1 MMTARQLYFLQEL
14 DLALDLI
21 ESQKSE
27 AEQELA
33 AGVGLDEVESAI
45 EAEQQR
51 LQEAD
56 RQHRLQKLEADGLR
70 ERAGELDTRLYSGE
84 ITNPRE
90 LGSLDQET
98 SHARNQLQQRD
109 AELLELSSQA
119 EESQKRHVALK
130 KELSDTLATWE
141 SRQAEL
147 TDWIKQATVEQ
158 ESLAEQRSQ
167 IAAMLDPAD
176 LKRYESLRITKRGRA
191 VAKVERGLCQA
202 CRMSLPTQQLQRVRA
217 GRQTILCSSCGR
229 ILFIS

>member
-1 MMTARQLYFLQEL
+1 MTARQLYSLQEL

-51 LQEAD
+51 LQEVD

-70 ERAGELDTRLYSGE
+70 ERTVELDTRLYSGD

-90 LGSLDQET
+90 LGSLEQEA

-119 EESQKRHVALK
+119 EESQKRHIALK
-130 KELSDTLATWE
+130 KELSDALATWE

-147 TDWIKQATVEQ
+147 TDRIKQVAVEQ
-158 ESLAEQRSQ
+158 KSLAERRSQ
-167 IAAMLDPAD
+167 IVAMLDPAD
-176 LKRYESLRITKRGRA
+176 LKRYESLRITKKGRA

>member
-1 MMTARQLYFLQEL
+1 M
-14 DLALDLI
+14 
-21 ESQKSE
+21 
-27 AEQELA
+27 
-33 AGVGLDEVESAI
+33 
-45 EAEQQR
+45 
-51 LQEAD
+51 
-56 RQHRLQKLEADGLR
+56 
-70 ERAGELDTRLYSGE
+70 ELDTRLYSGD

-90 LGSLDQET
+90 LGSLEQEA

-119 EESQKRHVALK
+119 EESQKRHIALK
-130 KELSDTLATWE
+130 KELSDALATWE

-147 TDWIKQATVEQ
+147 TDRIKQVAVEQ
-158 ESLAEQRSQ
+158 KSLAERRSQ
-167 IAAMLDPAD
+167 IVAMLDPAD
-176 LKRYESLRITKRGRA
+176 LKRYESLRITKKGRA

>member
-1 MMTARQLYFLQEL
+1 MTARQLYSLQEL
-14 DLALDLI
+14 DVALDLI

-51 LQEAD
+51 LQEVD

-70 ERAGELDTRLYSGE
+70 ERAGELDTRLYSGDV
-84 ITNPRE
+84 TKPRE
-90 LGSLDQET
+90 LGSLEQEA

-109 AELLELSSQA
+109 AKLLELSSQA

-147 TDWIKQATVEQ
+147 TDRIKQAAVEQ

-176 LKRYESLRITKRGRA
+176 MKRYESLRITKRGRA